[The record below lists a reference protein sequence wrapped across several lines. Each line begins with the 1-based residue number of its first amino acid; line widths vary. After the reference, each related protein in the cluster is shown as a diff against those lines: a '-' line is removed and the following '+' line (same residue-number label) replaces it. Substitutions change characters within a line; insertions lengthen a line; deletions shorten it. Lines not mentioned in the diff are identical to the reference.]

1 MLSPK
6 KLTFGLPDERW
17 LCAPLNVGRLH
28 KSWMSSPE
36 GIQIRNFIA
45 FFITKHIPVLYC
57 LMKCDRLCCNKYN
70 EYNSFFAFNKIR
82 Y

>member
-1 MLSPK
+1 MLSPEE
-6 KLTFGLPDERW
+6 LTFALPDERW

-45 FFITKHIPVLYC
+45 FLLLST
-57 LMKCDRLCCNKYN
+57 
-70 EYNSFFAFNKIR
+70 SR
-82 Y
+82 YYTV